1 MIWIANSDG
10 WQILNWQPQDRLEQ
24 FWDCQL
30 LFPPRCVFLHVALP
44 GQQPGA
50 EDFPADFVFP
60 TMGQIGLN
68 LVTVLDH
75 FRVKM
80 WVSVC
85 VCFVFVCLCICGC
98 LCLPQHS
105 LDWSQFGHCPGSL
118 QSINVRMYSCVC
130 VFFCLSL
137 SLFFRFWRNFATF
150 CLSPQESVTMNKWS
164 KRGAHKCLVTQLFNT
179 TCSKVDN

>member
-1 MIWIANSDG
+1 MFV
-10 WQILNWQPQDRLEQ
+10 L
-24 FWDCQL
+24 
-30 LFPPRCVFLHVALP
+30 CVFVFVVVFVFVAV
-44 GQQPGA
+44 
-50 EDFPADFVFP
+50 FVFP

-137 SLFFRFWRNFATF
+137 SLFFRLWRNFATF
-150 CLSPQESVTMNKWS
+150 CFLSCHHKNPSLWIS
-164 KRGAHKCLVTQLFNT
+164 GRKRGAHKCLVTQLFIQYHLFLR
-179 TCSKVDN
+179 